1 MVLGW
6 SNGENIVI
14 KEILGKIATL
24 ENKVKLLEK
33 ENAAQKEEISKLR
46 NGNSG
51 TEWRDVLIGKK
62 EKFIRVS
69 KDNYKCG

>member
-33 ENAAQKEEISKLR
+33 ENAAQKEEISALR
-46 NGNSG
+46 NGNAG
-51 TEWRDVLIGKK
+51 TDGEMCLL
-62 EKFIRVS
+62 EKRKIYLSIKRQL
-69 KDNYKCG
+69 